1 VIKRLL
7 ERRVPQLTGL
17 YVVASWGFVQ
27 FVDWAVDEYALSPF
41 LTNFIVTTLLLLL
54 PMVVVLAWRHGA
66 PGEDQWTKT
75 DAAVIGINLV
85 AVGGVLM
92 IAFSDQELGAATSV
106 RLLEDDQGN
115 TVERVIP
122 KAAFRRDVLLYPF
135 DNESGDPDLDWL
147 RISPVGWDLEQDM
160 FVTVVGFED
169 TRVTEQI
176 QEAGFERNDRL
187 PLSLKRQAA
196 EQRNVGHFLEGEVR
210 READTLV
217 IETRLYETRTA
228 RLAGTHTYRGTDPL
242 EMTDRM
248 SVDLRRDLGIPEW
261 QIREALDLPL
271 SEILANST
279 EAFRAINEGQ
289 ELIRSNDFAG
299 ALAKYSEAA
308 SLDSTSALAH
318 FGMGSISMVM
328 GDQEAA
334 REWFAVAFR
343 YAYRLPERL
352 QLYYRLFHHLQI
364 EQDLEAALRTGRYWT
379 ELYPQDVMARGM
391 LAGVYARMGDADG
404 RIAQFRAILAID
416 SGDVEAMRGLA
427 FGFRSM
433 QQHDSALVY
442 FQRLRDR
449 RPNEVQG
456 YLDVASTLS
465 SRWDYDGER
474 EELERAR
481 VAAPDALEV
490 LNRLARLD
498 IREGLYEDA
507 ARRVEQVGASARTPR
522 ERITAAGLEEWFH
535 YSRGQFSRL
544 EDAYRRR
551 FAANR
556 EISDPTRVVY
566 VMGRSETIYAAA
578 EGGRET
584 FALAQVDSLKGSVD
598 PPWNRSIERWAV
610 QIHLDTGDLEAA
622 RTSLEGMRE
631 WERSR
636 GPTPARTSHAAWV
649 EGRIAELEDGD
660 CERALAS
667 YEEALEILPLNELY
681 LLWRASCLRKLE
693 RWEAAEAEVT
703 RLLEPNPGNAKFRL
717 EAARLYA
724 AQDRTAEA
732 IAELEVALEIWSEAD
747 PDFRPAQEARALL
760 EELQAGV

>member
-1 VIKRLL
+1 MIHRLF
-7 ERRVPQLTGL
+7 ERRIPQLTGL
-17 YVVASWGFVQ
+17 YIVASWSFVE
-27 FVDWAVDEYALSPF
+27 FIDWAVDEYALSPF
-41 LTNFIVTTLLLLL
+41 LTNFVVTALLLLL
-54 PMVVVLAWRHGA
+54 PLAVILAWRHGA
-66 PGEDQWTKT
+66 PGEDRWTKT
-75 DAAVIGINLV
+75 DAAVIGMNLV
-85 AVGGVLM
+85 AVGGILM
-92 IAFSDQELGAATSV
+92 IAFGGQELGAATTV
-106 RLLEDDQGN
+106 RLIEDDQGN

-135 DNESGDPDLDWL
+135 DIESGDPDLDWL
-147 RISPVGWDLEQDM
+147 RISPVAWDLEQDM
-160 FVTVVGFED
+160 FVTVVSFED
-169 TRVTEQI
+169 TRITEQI

-210 READTLV
+210 RDADTLI
-217 IETRLYETRTA
+217 IETRLYETSTA

-271 SEILANST
+271 SEILAST

-289 ELIRSNDFAG
+289 ELIRSNDMAG
-299 ALAKYSEAA
+299 ALAKYAEAA
-308 SLDSTSALAH
+308 SLDSTSPLAH
-318 FGMGSISMVM
+318 FGVGSISMAM
-328 GDQEAA
+328 GDQQAA
-334 REWFAVAFR
+334 REKFEVAFR

-404 RIAQFRAILAID
+404 QIAQFRAILAID
-416 SGDVEAMRGLA
+416 SGDVDAMQGLA

-433 QQHDSALVY
+433 QEHDSALVY
-442 FQRLRDR
+442 FRRLRDR

-456 YLDVASTLS
+456 YLDVASTLR
-465 SRWDYDGER
+465 SRWDYAEER

-498 IREGLYEDA
+498 IREGLHEDA
-507 ARRVEQVGASARTPR
+507 ARRVEQVDTRAQTPR
-522 ERITAAGLEEWFH
+522 ERIAAAALEEWFH
-535 YSRGQFSRL
+535 YSRGQFGRL
-544 EDAYRRR
+544 EDAYRSRL
-551 FAANR
+551 AANR
-556 EISDPTRVVY
+556 EISNATRVVY

-578 EGGRET
+578 DGGRET
-584 FALAQVDSLKGSVD
+584 FALTQVDSLQGSVD
-598 PPWNRSIERWAV
+598 PPWNQSIERWAV

-622 RTSLEGMRE
+622 RTSLAGMRE
-631 WERSR
+631 WEQAR

-667 YEEALEILPLNELY
+667 YEQALEILPLNEQY

-693 RWEAAEAEVT
+693 RWDGAEAGITE
-703 RLLEPNPGNAKFRL
+703 LLEPNPGNAQYRL
-717 EAARLYA
+717 EAARLFA
-724 AQDRTAEA
+724 AQGRTADAIVQLEA
-732 IAELEVALEIWSEAD
+732 ALDIWSEAD
-747 PDFRPAQEARALL
+747 LEFRPAREAQALL
-760 EELQAGV
+760 EELQVGM

>member
-1 VIKRLL
+1 MIKRLL

-27 FVDWAVDEYALSPF
+27 FIDWAVDEYALSPF
-41 LTNFIVTTLLLLL
+41 LTNFVVTALLLLL
-54 PMVVVLAWRHGA
+54 PMVVLLAWRHGA
-66 PGEDQWTKT
+66 PGEDQWTNT

-85 AVGGVLM
+85 AVGGILM
-92 IAFSDQELGAATSV
+92 IAFSDQELGAATTV
-106 RLLEDDQGN
+106 RLLEDDDGN

-147 RISPVGWDLEQDM
+147 RFSPVAFDLEQDM
-160 FVTVVGFED
+160 FVTAVTFDD
-169 TRVTEQI
+169 TRITEQI

-187 PLSLKRQAA
+187 PLSLKRQVA
-196 EQRNVGHFLEGEVR
+196 ERQNVGHFLEGEVR

-228 RLAGTHTYRGTDPL
+228 RLAETHTYRGTDPL
-242 EMTDRM
+242 EITDRM

-271 SEILANST
+271 AEILAST

-299 ALAKYSEAA
+299 ALAKYSKAA
-308 SLDSTSALAH
+308 SLDSTSAMAH
-318 FGMGSISMVM
+318 FGVGQISLVM

-334 REWFAVAFR
+334 REWFEVAFR

-364 EQDLEAALRTGRYWT
+364 GQDLEAAARTGRYWT
-379 ELYPQDVMARGM
+379 ELYPQDIQARHM
-391 LAGVYARMGDADG
+391 LTVVYARMGDTDG
-404 RIAQFRAILAID
+404 RIAQNRAILAID
-416 SGDVEAMRGLA
+416 SADVEAMRGLA
-427 FGFRSM
+427 FGFSSK

-442 FQRLRDR
+442 FLRLRDR

-456 YLDVASTLS
+456 YLDVASTLR
-465 SRWDYDGER
+465 SRWDYGEER

-481 VAAPDALEV
+481 VAAPDAPEV
-490 LNRLARLD
+490 LDRLARLD
-498 IREGLYEDA
+498 IREGLYDDA
-507 ARRVEQVGASARTPR
+507 ARRVEQVGALARTPQ
-522 ERITAAGLEEWFH
+522 ERITAAGLEEWLY
-535 YSRGQFSRL
+535 YSRGRFSLL

-551 FAANR
+551 LAANR
-556 EISDPTRVVY
+556 EISNPLRVVY

-578 EGGRET
+578 DGGREA

-598 PPWNRSIERWAV
+598 PPWNQSIERWAV
-610 QIHLDTGDLEAA
+610 QIHLDKGDLEAA

-636 GPTPARTSHAAWV
+636 GPTPARTAHGAWV

-703 RLLEPNPGNAKFRL
+703 RLVEPNPGNAQYLL

-760 EELQAGV
+760 EELQ

>member
-1 VIKRLL
+1 MIHRLF

-17 YVVASWGFVQ
+17 YIVASWGFVQ

-41 LTNFIVTTLLLLL
+41 LTNFVVTALLLLL
-54 PMVVVLAWRHGA
+54 PLAVILAWRHGA
-66 PGEDQWTKT
+66 PGEDKWTKT
-75 DAAVIGINLV
+75 DAAVIGISLV
-85 AVGGVLM
+85 AVGGILM
-92 IAFSDQELGAATSV
+92 IAFSGQELGAATTV

-122 KAAFRRDVLLYPF
+122 KAEFRRDVLLYHF
-135 DNESGDPDLDWL
+135 DNESGDPDLDYL
-147 RISPVGWDLEQDM
+147 RISPVAWDLEQDM
-160 FVTVVGFED
+160 FVTVVTFED
-169 TRVTEQI
+169 TRVTEKI

-210 READTLV
+210 RDADTLV

-242 EMTDRM
+242 EITDRM
-248 SVDLRRDLGIPEW
+248 SVDLRRDIGIPEW
-261 QIREALDLPL
+261 QIEESLDLPL
-271 SEILANST
+271 SEILASP

-289 ELIRSNDFAG
+289 ELIRSNDLAG
-299 ALAKYSEAA
+299 ALVKYAEAA
-308 SLDSTSALAH
+308 SLDSTSAVAH
-318 FGMGSISMVM
+318 FGLGSISMAM
-328 GDQEAA
+328 GDQQAA
-334 REWFAVAFR
+334 REEFEVAFR

-364 EQDLEAALRTGRYWT
+364 EQDLEAAARTGRYWT

-416 SGDVEAMRGLA
+416 SGDVDAMRGLA
-427 FGFRSM
+427 FGFRSI

-442 FQRLRDR
+442 FRRLRDR

-456 YLDVASTLS
+456 YLDVASALR
-465 SRWDYDGER
+465 SRWDYAEER
-474 EELERAR
+474 EELERAL
-481 VAAPDALEV
+481 VAAPDEPEV
-490 LNRLARLD
+490 LNWLARLD
-498 IREGLYEDA
+498 IREGLYDDA
-507 ARRVEQVGASARTPR
+507 ARRVEQVGARARTPQ
-522 ERITAAGLEEWFH
+522 ERITAAALEEWFY
-535 YSRGQFSRL
+535 YSRGQFGRL
-544 EDAYRRR
+544 EDAYRSRL
-551 FAANR
+551 AANR
-556 EISDPTRVVY
+556 EISNATRVVY

-578 EGGRET
+578 DGGRET

-598 PPWNRSIERWAV
+598 PPWNQSIERWAV

-622 RTSLEGMRE
+622 RTSLAGMRE
-631 WERSR
+631 WEQAR

-649 EGRIAELEDGD
+649 EGRIAELEAGD
-660 CERALAS
+660 CARALAS
-667 YEEALEILPLNELY
+667 YEEALEILPLNEQY

-693 RWEAAEAEVT
+693 RWDAAETGITE
-703 RLLEPNPGNAKFRL
+703 LLEPNPGNAQYRL

-724 AQDRTAEA
+724 AQGRTADA
-732 IAELEVALEIWSEAD
+732 VAELEAALDIWSEAN
-747 PDFRPAQEARALL
+747 PEFRPAQQARTLL
-760 EELQAGV
+760 EELQIG

>member
-1 VIKRLL
+1 MIKRLL

-17 YVVASWGFVQ
+17 YIVASWGFVQ
-27 FVDWAVDEYALSPF
+27 FIDWAVDEYALSPF
-41 LTNFIVTTLLLLL
+41 LTNFVVTTLLLLL

-66 PGEDQWTKT
+66 PGEDLWTKT

-92 IAFSDQELGAATSV
+92 IAFSGQELGAATSV

-456 YLDVASTLS
+456 YLDVASTLR
-465 SRWDYDGER
+465 SRWDYGEER

-522 ERITAAGLEEWFH
+522 ERIAAAGLEEWFH

-556 EISDPTRVVY
+556 EISNPTRVVY

-578 EGGRET
+578 EGGREA
-584 FALAQVDSLKGSVD
+584 FALAQVDSLQGSVD
-598 PPWNRSIERWAV
+598 PPWNHSIERWAV

-622 RTSLEGMRE
+622 RTSLEGMRK

-636 GPTPARTSHAAWV
+636 GPTPARTSHGAWV

-667 YEEALEILPLNELY
+667 YEQALEILPLNEQY

-693 RWEAAEAEVT
+693 RWDGAEAGITE
-703 RLLEPNPGNAKFRL
+703 LLEPNPGNAQYRL
-717 EAARLYA
+717 EAARLFA
-724 AQDRTAEA
+724 AQGRTADAIVQLEA
-732 IAELEVALEIWSEAD
+732 ALDIWSEAD
-747 PDFRPAQEARALL
+747 LEFRPAQEAQALL

>member
-1 VIKRLL
+1 MIKRLL

-17 YVVASWGFVQ
+17 YIVASWGFVQ
-27 FVDWAVDEYALSPF
+27 FIDWAVDEYALSPF
-41 LTNFIVTTLLLLL
+41 LTNFVVTTLLLLL

-66 PGEDQWTKT
+66 PGEDLWTKT

-92 IAFSDQELGAATSV
+92 IAFSGQELGAATSV

-522 ERITAAGLEEWFH
+522 ERIAAAGLEEWFH

-556 EISDPTRVVY
+556 EISNPTRVVY

-636 GPTPARTSHAAWV
+636 GPTPARTSHGAWV

-667 YEEALEILPLNELY
+667 YEQALEILPLNEQY

-693 RWEAAEAEVT
+693 RWDGAEAGITE
-703 RLLEPNPGNAKFRL
+703 LLEPNPGNAQYRL
-717 EAARLYA
+717 EAARLFA
-724 AQDRTAEA
+724 AQERTADAIVQLEA
-732 IAELEVALEIWSEAD
+732 ALDIWSEAD
-747 PDFRPAQEARALL
+747 LEFRPAQEAQALL